1 MKLSYRGNECLS
13 LRSGKDNSDVFTS
26 AWHGL
31 MAILPAVNVDTMF
44 DLLPD
49 DVKAAIEAEDSGQD
63 DSQD

>member
-1 MKLSYRGNECLS
+1 
-13 LRSGKDNSDVFTS
+13 
-26 AWHGL
+26 